1 MPTSHYNRLFEDD
14 GNSDDVMLDLD
25 YDNMPL
31 VNNNEN
37 LNPQPNPQ
45 PHPTIPIPYSIITS
59 PSYRNELINRIILH
73 IFIVSLICGFG
84 LALISLGFKETY
96 SMKGNNIFNF
106 NIEYSFY
113 YFYVM
118 LCFYGTFI
126 FINLTTLL
134 GIYYYPTTI
143 NNHKALIIFQL
154 NAFFFQ
160 FSIFL
165 RFSVILLLIVRMMD
179 NTPMTSLNILAL
191 NQIDI
196 TTQLPSYITVENSI
210 ISIFIPKYF
219 QCMIMEFV
227 LYIVYSFYI
236 GNYCGMIKILLA

>member
-1 MPTSHYNRLFEDD
+1 MPTSHYNRLIDD
-14 GNSDDVMLDLD
+14 DENSDDVMLDLN

-31 VNNNEN
+31 VDNNDNQ
-37 LNPQPNPQ
+37 NPQQIIPT
-45 PHPTIPIPYSIITS
+45 PTISIPYSVITS
-59 PSYRNELINRIILH
+59 PSYRNELVNRIIWRT
-73 IFIVSLICGFG
+73 FIISLICGFG
-84 LALISLGFKETY
+84 LTLISLGFQETY

-113 YFYVM
+113 YFYIM

-126 FINLTTLL
+126 FINLTSLL
-134 GIYYYPTTI
+134 GIYYYPTII

-160 FSIFL
+160 YSVFL
-165 RFSVILLLIVRMMD
+165 RFSVIILLIVRMMD
-179 NTPMTSLNILAL
+179 DTPMASLNILAL

-196 TTQLPSYITVENSI
+196 IQLPSYITVKNSI

-227 LYIVYSFYI
+227 LYIVYTFYI
-236 GNYCGMIKILLA
+236 GDYCGMIKILLA